1 MSERRRWRLGQCF
14 GPHPSHKRSNEMSDL
29 IDRWRKGRAEF
40 YTEDSMYSIG
50 DKMATEL
57 EAVKAREEAL
67 TDDAVVRYVNA
78 TGGRTVHRLWRD
90 TMRDQGRDTIYR
102 DNWETLAVY
111 DQVLDRAIALGL
123 LMDFLGH
130 VSAVTSGK
138 LAASEPPGNRA
149 SHPVAEE
156 GT

>member
-50 DKMATEL
+50 DKMAAEL
-57 EAVKAREEAL
+57 EAVKAREEARERSRRADVAYYMAL
-67 TDDAVVRYVNA
+67 RQFEDIDAR
-78 TGGRTVHRLWRD
+78 RP
-90 TMRDQGRDTIYR
+90 
-102 DNWETLAVY
+102 
-111 DQVLDRAIALGL
+111 IALEE
-123 LMDFLGH
+123 MR
-130 VSAVTSGK
+130 AVEIEQIAAAK
-138 LAASEPPGNRA
+138 ALKELLAASEPPG
-149 SHPVAEE
+149 EE